1 MNNTLKYNPEDSASV
16 KSAFETLAVRL
27 NMDFDAVVVQLQN
40 NSFAVTNKQAWS
52 DECTNKYEVL
62 MLWAA
67 GEVVNRGTI
76 RAYNGNKYTCI
87 QAHTTQV
94 TWEPPNVPAL
104 WLAVPPIIDGY
115 PKWVQPLGAQD
126 AYPLNAKVHHLGSN
140 YVSIAANNV
149 WAPGVYGWNVI

>member
-1 MNNTLKYNPEDSASV
+1 MTILKYNATDSDSV
-16 KSAFETLAVRL
+16 KKAFETLAVRL
-27 NMDFDAVVVQLQN
+27 NMDFDTVVAQLQN
-40 NSFAVTNKQAWS
+40 NSFAVANKQAWS

-62 MLWAA
+62 MQWVA

-126 AYPLNAKVHHLGSN
+126 AYPLNAKVHHLGNN

-149 WAPGVYGWNVI
+149 WAPGVYGWNLI